1 MKAKSTASNAMRAEK
16 ILEAVKMG
24 NFTLIKPNTFGYHA
38 NPVRYNRS
46 GQLEVFGDR
55 GELRE
60 VLQGSGRQIESLNE
74 ENRRLRQKLGEYRK
88 LLLAYEKALPLMKS
102 MQETG
107 EQWVGLVESHEIFS
121 RTQRDKMLRSER

>member
-1 MKAKSTASNAMRAEK
+1 MKAKSTASNEMRAEK

-38 NPVRYNRS
+38 NPVRRNSS

-60 VLQGSGRQIESLNE
+60 VLQGGGKQIEGLNE
-74 ENRRLRQKLGEYRK
+74 ENRRLRKKLEEQRK
-88 LLLAYEKALPLMKS
+88 LLLEYEKALPLMKS
-102 MQETG
+102 MQGTG
-107 EQWVGLVESHEIFS
+107 EQWVGRVESHSVFS